1 MARPQINNNP
11 FALIQKKPSPWKGL
25 KGAQS
30 DGFLTFENPMYGARA
45 GFINL
50 VNTYLK
56 KGIDTIEKIFPIY
69 APAGHGANVPEDYI
83 KRVVAITKIPRNQKL
98 TYDNLYALGKAI
110 VAHEEGNFWM
120 KDSDYDEGFKQ
131 AMVATR
137 LNVNMPAVAGGSIL
151 ALAIL
156 LLIIIAL

>member
-1 MARPQINNNP
+1 MARPQVNNNP
-11 FALIQKKPSPWKGL
+11 FALIQKKPSPWQGL

-30 DGFLTFENPMYGARA
+30 DGFLTFENPMYGIRA

-110 VAHEEGNFWM
+110 ITHEEGKYWVT
-120 KDSDYDEGFKQ
+120 DEDYNAGFKS
-131 AMVATR
+131 AMDATR
-137 LNVNMPAVAGGSIL
+137 LKVNMPAVVGGSIL

-156 LLIIIAL
+156 LIVIIVL